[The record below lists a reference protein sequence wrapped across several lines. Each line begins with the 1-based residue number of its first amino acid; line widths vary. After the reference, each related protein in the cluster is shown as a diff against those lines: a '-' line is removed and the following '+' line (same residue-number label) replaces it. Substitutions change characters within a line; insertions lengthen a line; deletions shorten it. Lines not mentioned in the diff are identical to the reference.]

1 MIESVSR
8 RAFSGSSGTY
18 HVQAL
23 ELAAARERK
32 LKGLS
37 VTVCFLDDTEHT
49 FNVEK
54 RSKGSHLLELVYQ
67 HLELV
72 EKDYFGLQYSDNGCP
87 PVNNKAE
94 YMVRTF
100 IIQSV
105 LDSCKLLF
113 YRNGLIRPN
122 HSKSS

>member
-23 ELAAARERK
+23 ELAAARDRK

-37 VTVCFLDDTEHT
+37 VTVYFLDDTEHT
-49 FNVEK
+49 FNVDK
-54 RSKGSHLLELVYQ
+54 RSKGSYLLELVYQ

-72 EKDYFGLQYSDNGCP
+72 EKDYFGLQYSENGCSP
-87 PVNNKAE
+87 ANNKLE
-94 YMVRTF
+94 YMVY
-100 IIQSV
+100 QS
-105 LDSCKLLF
+105 F
-113 YRNGLIRPN
+113 
-122 HSKSS
+122 

>member
-37 VTVCFLDDTEHT
+37 ISVYFLDDTEHT

-54 RSKGSHLLELVYQ
+54 RSKGSQLLELVYQ

-72 EKDYFGLQYSDNGCP
+72 EKDYFGLQYSISSP
-87 PVNNKAE
+87 LANNKPE
-94 YMVRTF
+94 YMVSK
-100 IIQSV
+100 Q
-105 LDSCKLLF
+105 
-113 YRNGLIRPN
+113 LIFLNYIHHRY
-122 HSKSS
+122 

>member
-37 VTVCFLDDTEHT
+37 VTVVFLDDTEHT

-54 RSKGSHLLELVYQ
+54 RSKGLNLLELVYQ

-72 EKDYFGLQYSDNGCP
+72 EKDYFGLQYSENGIP
-87 PVNNKAE
+87 PANNKPEFMVNNL
-94 YMVRTF
+94 F
-100 IIQSV
+100 F
-105 LDSCKLLF
+105 KLCHF
-113 YRNGLIRPN
+113 
-122 HSKSS
+122 